1 MKNRKKMIT
10 TALIVLVLL
19 LGVGY
24 ATVSSVSLNINGTA
38 NAESK
43 ELQVFYDGVNSGT
56 VSGKVTAISS
66 PVKTRAA
73 TFTVENMTLDETVTM
88 TFEVKNYETDVNA
101 TLAAPSVTQNTNEEY
116 FQVTTSCDK
125 TTLNAGDT
133 ATITVNV
140 KLIKTPVT
148 EEAGSTTVTVGMAA
162 SPVA

>member
-24 ATVSSVSLNINGTA
+24 ATVSSVSLNINGA
-38 NAESK
+38 AKAGSK

-56 VSGKVTAISS
+56 SDKVTAISS
-66 PVKTRAA
+66 PDKERTA
-73 TFTVENMTLDETVTM
+73 TFTVENMTLNETVTM

-125 TTLNAGDT
+125 TTLNAGET

-148 EEAGSTTVTVGMAA
+148 DEAGSTTVTVAMAA

>member
-24 ATVSSVSLNINGTA
+24 ATVSSVNLNINGTA
-38 NAESK
+38 NAETK

-56 VSGKVTAISS
+56 SDKVTAISS
-66 PVKTRAA
+66 PVKTREA
-73 TFTVENMTLDETVTM
+73 TFTVENMTLNETVTM

-101 TLAAPSVTQNTNEEY
+101 TLAAPSVTQNANRDY

-148 EEAGSTTVTVGMAA
+148 AEAGSTTVTVGMAA

>member
-24 ATVSSVSLNINGTA
+24 ATVSSVSLNINGTSK
-38 NAESK
+38 AETK
-43 ELQVFYDGVNSGT
+43 ELQVFYDGTNSGT
-56 VSGKVTAISS
+56 SAKVTAISS
-66 PVKTRAA
+66 PAKAREA
-73 TFTVENMTLDETVTM
+73 TFTVENMTLEETVTM
-88 TFEVKNYETDVNA
+88 TFEVKNYEKDVNA
-101 TLAAPSVTQNTNEEY
+101 TLAAPSVTENTKSEY

-125 TTLNAGDT
+125 TTLNAGET

-140 KLIKTPVT
+140 KLIKTPVS
-148 EEAGSTTVTVGMAA
+148 EEAGSTTVTVEMAA

>member
-24 ATVSSVSLNINGTA
+24 ATVSSVNLNINGTA
-38 NAESK
+38 KAESK
-43 ELQVFYDGVNSGT
+43 ELQVFYDGTNSGT
-56 VSGKVTAISS
+56 SAKVTAISS
-66 PVKTRAA
+66 PVNTRAA
-73 TFTVENMTLDETVTM
+73 TFTVENMTLNETVTM

-101 TLAAPSVTQNTNEEY
+101 TLAALSVTQNTKQEY

-125 TTLNAGDT
+125 TTLNAGGT

-148 EEAGSTTVTVGMAA
+148 EEAGSTTVTVEMAA

>member
-38 NAESK
+38 KAESK

-56 VSGKVTAISS
+56 SAKVTAISS
-66 PVKTRAA
+66 PVNTRAA
-73 TFTVENMTLDETVTM
+73 TFTVENMTLNETVTM

-101 TLAAPSVTQNTNEEY
+101 TLAAPSVTQNANRDY

-148 EEAGSTTVTVGMAA
+148 AEAGSTTVTVAMAA

>member
-38 NAESK
+38 KAESK
-43 ELQVFYDGVNSGT
+43 ELQVFYDGTNSGT
-56 VSGKVTAISS
+56 SAKVTAISS
-66 PVKTRAA
+66 PANTRAA
-73 TFTVENMTLDETVTM
+73 TFTVENMTLNETVTM

-101 TLAAPSVTQNTNEEY
+101 TLAAPNVTENTKSEY

-148 EEAGSTTVTVGMAA
+148 DEAGSTTVTVEMAA

>member
-24 ATVSSVSLNINGTA
+24 ATVSSVNLNINGTA
-38 NAESK
+38 TAGSK
-43 ELQVFYDGVNSGT
+43 ELQVFYDGTNSGT
-56 VSGKVTAISS
+56 SAKVTAISS
-66 PVKTRAA
+66 PVNTRAA
-73 TFTVENMTLDETVTM
+73 TFTVENMTLNETVTM

-101 TLAAPSVTQNTNEEY
+101 TLAAPSVTQNKNEDY

-148 EEAGSTTVTVGMAA
+148 DEAGSTTVTVAMAA

>member
-24 ATVSSVSLNINGTA
+24 ATVSSVSLNINGTSK
-38 NAESK
+38 AETK
-43 ELQVFYDGVNSGT
+43 ELQVFYDGTNSGT
-56 VSGKVTAISS
+56 SAKVTAISS
-66 PVKTRAA
+66 PVKTREA
-73 TFTVENMTLDETVTM
+73 TFTVESMTLDETVTM

-125 TTLNAGDT
+125 TTLNAGET

-148 EEAGSTTVTVGMAA
+148 DEAGSTTVTVAMTA

>member
-24 ATVSSVSLNINGTA
+24 ATVSSVSLSINGTA

-56 VSGKVTAISS
+56 STKVTAISS
-66 PVKTRAA
+66 PDKARTA
-73 TFTVENMTLDETVTM
+73 TFTVENMTLNETVTM

-148 EEAGSTTVTVGMAA
+148 DEAGSTTVTVAMSA

>member
-24 ATVSSVSLNINGTA
+24 ATVSSVNLNINGSA
-38 NAESK
+38 KAGSK
-43 ELQVFYDGVNSGT
+43 ELQVFYDGTNSGT
-56 VSGKVTAISS
+56 SAKVTAISS
-66 PVKTRAA
+66 PVKTREA

-101 TLAAPSVTQNTNEEY
+101 TLAAPSVTQNTNEDY

-140 KLIKTPVT
+140 KLKKTPVT
-148 EEAGSTTVTVGMAA
+148 EEAGSTTVTVEMAA

>member
-24 ATVSSVSLNINGTA
+24 ATVSSVNLNINGSA
-38 NAESK
+38 KAGSK

-56 VSGKVTAISS
+56 SAKVTAISS
-66 PVKTRAA
+66 PVKTREA
-73 TFTVENMTLDETVTM
+73 TFTVESMTLDETVTM

-125 TTLNAGDT
+125 TTLNAGET

-148 EEAGSTTVTVGMAA
+148 DEAGSTTVTVAMAA

>member
-10 TALIVLVLL
+10 TALLVLVLL

-24 ATVSSVSLNINGTA
+24 ATVSSVNLNINGSA
-38 NAESK
+38 KAGSK
-43 ELQVFYDGVNSGT
+43 ELQVFYDGTNSGT
-56 VSGKVTAISS
+56 SAKVTAISS
-66 PVKTRAA
+66 PVKTREA
-73 TFTVENMTLDETVTM
+73 TFTVESMTLDETVTM

-101 TLAAPSVTQNTNEEY
+101 TLAAPSVTQNTNGDY

-148 EEAGSTTVTVGMAA
+148 DEAGSTTVTVAMVA

>member
-24 ATVSSVSLNINGTA
+24 ATVSSVNLNINGSA
-38 NAESK
+38 KAGSK
-43 ELQVFYDGVNSGT
+43 ELQVFYDGTNSGT
-56 VSGKVTAISS
+56 SDKVTAISS
-66 PVKTRAA
+66 PVNTRAA
-73 TFTVENMTLDETVTM
+73 TFTVENMTLNETVTM
-88 TFEVKNYETDVNA
+88 TFQVKNYETDVNA

-125 TTLNAGDT
+125 TTLNAGET

-140 KLIKTPVT
+140 TLTKTPVS
-148 EEAGSTTVTVGMAA
+148 EEAGSTTVTVAMSA

>member
-24 ATVSSVSLNINGTA
+24 ATVSSVNLNINGSA
-38 NAESK
+38 KAGSK
-43 ELQVFYDGVNSGT
+43 ELQVFYDGTNSGT
-56 VSGKVTAISS
+56 SAKVTAISS
-66 PVKTRAA
+66 PVNTRAA
-73 TFTVENMTLDETVTM
+73 TFTVENMTLNETVTM

-101 TLAAPSVTQNTNEEY
+101 TLAAPSVTQNTNQEY

-140 KLIKTPVT
+140 KLIKTPVS
-148 EEAGSTTVTVGMAA
+148 EEAGSTTVTVEMAA

>member
-24 ATVSSVSLNINGTA
+24 ATVSSVNLNINGTA
-38 NAESK
+38 KAESK
-43 ELQVFYDGVNSGT
+43 ELQVFYDGTNSGT
-56 VSGKVTAISS
+56 SAKVTAISS
-66 PVKTRAA
+66 PAKTREA
-73 TFTVENMTLDETVTM
+73 TFTVENMTLEETVTM

-101 TLAAPSVTQNTNEEY
+101 TLAAPNVTENTNEEY

-125 TTLNAGDT
+125 TTLNAGGT

-148 EEAGSTTVTVGMAA
+148 DQAGSTTVTVEMAA

>member
-24 ATVSSVSLNINGTA
+24 ATVSSVNLNING
-38 NAESK
+38 NAKAETK
-43 ELQVFYDGVNSGT
+43 ELQVFYDGTNSGT
-56 VSGKVTAISS
+56 SAKVTAISS
-66 PVKTRAA
+66 PAKTREA
-73 TFTVENMTLDETVTM
+73 TFTVENMTLEETVTM

-101 TLAAPSVTQNTNEEY
+101 TLAAPSVTQNTNRDY

-148 EEAGSTTVTVGMAA
+148 EEAGSTTVTVEMAA

>member
-10 TALIVLVLL
+10 TALIVLALA

-38 NAESK
+38 KAGSK

-56 VSGKVTAISS
+56 SAKVTAISS
-66 PVKTRAA
+66 PVNTRAA
-73 TFTVENMTLDETVTM
+73 TFTVENMTLKETVTM

-101 TLAAPSVTQNTNEEY
+101 NLAAPSVTNTNENY
-116 FQVTTSCDK
+116 FQVTASCDK
-125 TTLNAGDT
+125 TTLNAGNT

-140 KLIKTPVT
+140 KLIKTPVS
-148 EEAGSTTVTVGMAA
+148 EEAGSTTVTVEMAA

>member
-38 NAESK
+38 KAESK

-56 VSGKVTAISS
+56 SAKVTAISS
-66 PVKTRAA
+66 PVNTRAA
-73 TFTVENMTLDETVTM
+73 TFTVENMTLNETVTM

-101 TLAAPSVTQNTNEEY
+101 TLAAPSVTQNKNEDY

-140 KLIKTPVT
+140 KLKKTPVS
-148 EEAGSTTVTVGMAA
+148 EQAGSTTVTVEMAA

>member
-24 ATVSSVSLNINGTA
+24 ATVSSVNLNINGTA

-56 VSGKVTAISS
+56 VSGKVTTISS
-66 PVKTRAA
+66 PVKTREA
-73 TFTVENMTLDETVTM
+73 TFTVEI
-88 TFEVKNYETDVNA
+88 KNYETDVNA
-101 TLAAPSVTQNTNEEY
+101 TLAAPSVTQNTNGEY

-148 EEAGSTTVTVGMAA
+148 DEAGSTTVTVEMAA

>member
-38 NAESK
+38 NAETK
-43 ELQVFYDGVNSGT
+43 ELQVFYDGTNSGT
-56 VSGKVTAISS
+56 SAKVTAISS
-66 PVKTRAA
+66 PANTRAA
-73 TFTVENMTLDETVTM
+73 TFTVENMTLNETVTM

-101 TLAAPSVTQNTNEEY
+101 TLAAPSVTQNANRDY

-148 EEAGSTTVTVGMAA
+148 DETGSTTVTVAMAA

>member
-24 ATVSSVSLNINGTA
+24 ATVSSVNLNINGSA
-38 NAESK
+38 KAGSK
-43 ELQVFYDGVNSGT
+43 ELQVFYDGTNSGT
-56 VSGKVTAISS
+56 SAKVTAISS
-66 PVKTRAA
+66 PVKTREA
-73 TFTVENMTLDETVTM
+73 TFTVESMTLDETVTM

-125 TTLNAGDT
+125 TTLNAGET

-148 EEAGSTTVTVGMAA
+148 AEAGSTTVTVGMAA

>member
-10 TALIVLVLL
+10 TALIALVLL

-24 ATVSSVSLNINGTA
+24 ATVSTVSLNINGTA

-43 ELQVFYDGVNSGT
+43 ELQVFYDGTNSGT
-56 VSGKVTAISS
+56 SAKVTAISS
-66 PVKTRAA
+66 PVNTRAA
-73 TFTVENMTLDETVTM
+73 TFTVENMTLNETVTM

-148 EEAGSTTVTVGMAA
+148 DEAGSTTVTVEMAA

>member
-24 ATVSSVSLNINGTA
+24 ATVSSVNLNINGTA
-38 NAESK
+38 IAGTK
-43 ELQVFYDGVNSGT
+43 ELQVFYDGNNSGT
-56 VSGKVTAISS
+56 SAKVTAISS
-66 PVKTRAA
+66 QDQARTA
-73 TFTVENMTLDETVTM
+73 TFTVENMTLGETVTM

-101 TLAAPSVTQNTNEEY
+101 TLAAPSVTQNTNTEY
-116 FQVTTSCDK
+116 FEVTTSGGE

-140 KLIKTPVT
+140 KLKKTPVT
-148 EEAGSTTVTVGMAA
+148 EEAGSTTVTVEMAA

>member
-56 VSGKVTAISS
+56 VSGKVTTISS
-66 PVKTRAA
+66 PVKTREA

-101 TLAAPSVTQNTNEEY
+101 TLVAPSVTKNTNEEY

-125 TTLNAGDT
+125 TTLNAGET

-148 EEAGSTTVTVGMAA
+148 GEAGSTTVTVGMTA

>member
-10 TALIVLVLL
+10 TALIVLALA

-38 NAESK
+38 KAGSK

-56 VSGKVTAISS
+56 SAKVTAISS
-66 PVKTRAA
+66 QDQARTA
-73 TFTVENMTLDETVTM
+73 TFTVENMTLGETVTM

-101 TLAAPSVTQNTNEEY
+101 NLAAPSVTNTNENY
-116 FQVTTSCDK
+116 FQVTASCDK
-125 TTLNAGDT
+125 TTLNAGNT

-140 KLIKTPVT
+140 KLIKTPVS
-148 EEAGSTTVTVGMAA
+148 EEAGSTTVTVEMAA

>member
-24 ATVSSVSLNINGTA
+24 ATVSSVNLNINGTA
-38 NAESK
+38 NAETK

-56 VSGKVTAISS
+56 SAKVTAISS
-66 PVKTRAA
+66 QDHARTA
-73 TFTVENMTLDETVTM
+73 TFTVENMTLGETVTM

-101 TLAAPSVTQNTNEEY
+101 TLAAPSVKENTNRDY

-148 EEAGSTTVTVGMAA
+148 AEAGSTTVTVGMAA

>member
-10 TALIVLVLL
+10 TALLVLVLL

-38 NAESK
+38 KAGSK

-56 VSGKVTAISS
+56 VSGKVTTISS
-66 PVKTRAA
+66 PVKTREA
-73 TFTVENMTLDETVTM
+73 TFTVENMTLNETVTM

-133 ATITVNV
+133 VTITVNV

-148 EEAGSTTVTVGMAA
+148 VETGSTTVTVAMAA

>member
-24 ATVSSVSLNINGTA
+24 ATVSSVKPNIKGTA
-38 NAESK
+38 NAGSK
-43 ELQVFYDGVNSGT
+43 NLEVFYNGVNSGI
-56 VSGKVTAISS
+56 VAGKVTTISS
-66 PVKTRAA
+66 SDKTREA
-73 TFTVENMTLDETVTM
+73 TFTVENMTLNETVTM

-101 TLAAPSVTQNTNEEY
+101 TLAAPSVTQNTNSQHFE
-116 FQVTTSCDK
+116 VTTSCDK

-140 KLIKTPVT
+140 KLIKTPVN
-148 EEAGSTTVTVGMAA
+148 ESDGSTSVTVEIAA
-162 SPVA
+162 SPAA

>member
-24 ATVSSVSLNINGTA
+24 ATVSSVNLNINGTA
-38 NAESK
+38 KAESK

-56 VSGKVTAISS
+56 SAKVTTISS
-66 PVKTRAA
+66 PDKARTA
-73 TFTVENMTLDETVTM
+73 TFTVDNMTLNETVTM

-116 FQVTTSCDK
+116 FQVTTSCNK

-148 EEAGSTTVTVGMAA
+148 EEAGSTTVTVGMTA

>member
-24 ATVSSVSLNINGTA
+24 ATVSSVNLNINGSA
-38 NAESK
+38 KAGSK
-43 ELQVFYDGVNSGT
+43 ELQVFYDGTNSGT
-56 VSGKVTAISS
+56 SDKVTAISS
-66 PVKTRAA
+66 PVNTREA
-73 TFTVENMTLDETVTM
+73 TFTVENMTLNETVTM
-88 TFEVKNYETDVNA
+88 TFKVKNYETDVNA
-101 TLAAPSVTQNTNEEY
+101 TLAAPSVTQNTKSDY

-140 KLIKTPVT
+140 TLIKTPVSA
-148 EEAGSTTVTVGMAA
+148 EAGSTTVTVEMAA

>member
-24 ATVSSVSLNINGTA
+24 ATVSSVNLNINGSA
-38 NAESK
+38 KAGSK
-43 ELQVFYDGVNSGT
+43 ELQVFYDGTNSGT
-56 VSGKVTAISS
+56 SDKVTAISS
-66 PVKTRAA
+66 PVNTRAA
-73 TFTVENMTLDETVTM
+73 TFTVENMTLNETVTM

-148 EEAGSTTVTVGMAA
+148 DEAGSTTVTVAMSA

>member
-24 ATVSSVSLNINGTA
+24 ATVSSVNLNINGTA
-38 NAESK
+38 KAESK

-56 VSGKVTAISS
+56 SAKVTAISS
-66 PVKTRAA
+66 PVNTRAA
-73 TFTVENMTLDETVTM
+73 TFTVENMTLNETVTM

-101 TLAAPSVTQNTNEEY
+101 TLAAPNVTENTKSEY

>member
-38 NAESK
+38 KAGSK
-43 ELQVFYDGVNSGT
+43 ELQVFYDGTNSGT
-56 VSGKVTAISS
+56 SAKVTAISS
-66 PVKTRAA
+66 QNQTRTA
-73 TFTVENMTLDETVTM
+73 TFTVENMTLGETVTM

-101 TLAAPSVTQNTNEEY
+101 NLAAPSVTNTNENY
-116 FQVTTSCDK
+116 FQVTASCDK
-125 TTLNAGDT
+125 TTLNAGET

-140 KLIKTPVT
+140 TLTKTPVS
-148 EEAGSTTVTVGMAA
+148 EQAGSTTVTVEMAA

>member
-24 ATVSSVSLNINGTA
+24 ATVSSVNLNING
-38 NAESK
+38 NAKAETK

-56 VSGKVTAISS
+56 SDKVTAISS
-66 PVKTRAA
+66 PDKERTA
-73 TFTVENMTLDETVTM
+73 TFTVENMTLNETVTM

-101 TLAAPSVTQNTNEEY
+101 TLAAPSVTQNANRDY

-148 EEAGSTTVTVGMAA
+148 AEAGSTTVTVGMAA

>member
-24 ATVSSVSLNINGTA
+24 ATVSSVNLNINGTA
-38 NAESK
+38 KAESK

-56 VSGKVTAISS
+56 SAKVTAISS
-66 PVKTRAA
+66 PVNTRAA
-73 TFTVENMTLDETVTM
+73 TFTVENMTLNETVTM

-101 TLAAPSVTQNTNEEY
+101 TLAAPSVTQNKNEDY

-140 KLIKTPVT
+140 KLIKTPVS
-148 EEAGSTTVTVGMAA
+148 EEAGSTTVTVTMAA

>member
-10 TALIVLVLL
+10 TALIVLALA

-38 NAESK
+38 KAGSK
-43 ELQVFYDGVNSGT
+43 ELQVFYDGNNSGT
-56 VSGKVTAISS
+56 VPDKVTAISS
-66 PVKTRAA
+66 QDQTRTA
-73 TFTVENMTLDETVTM
+73 TFTVENMTLGETVTM

-101 TLAAPSVTQNTNEEY
+101 TLAAPNVTQNTNGDY

-148 EEAGSTTVTVGMAA
+148 AEAGSTTVTVGMAA
-162 SPVA
+162 TPVA

>member
-1 MKNRKKMIT
+1 MKNRKKMIS

-24 ATVSSVSLNINGTA
+24 ATVSSVSLNINGS
-38 NAESK
+38 AEAGSK
-43 ELQVFYDGVNSGT
+43 ELQVFYDGTNSGT
-56 VSGKVTAISS
+56 SAKVTAISS
-66 PVKTRAA
+66 PVKTREA
-73 TFTVENMTLDETVTM
+73 TFTVESMTLDETVTM

-148 EEAGSTTVTVGMAA
+148 DEAGSTTVTVAMAA